1 MKNYL
6 NLQMKRL
13 FLQLFH
19 KYFIGEAQSH
29 VVVVSEIGQNL
40 FS

>member
-1 MKNYL
+1 MKIYL
-6 NLQMKRL
+6 SLQMKRL
-13 FLQLFH
+13 FQLFH

-40 FS
+40 CS